1 MLPLHSVTQLLFLGN
16 DTVTLPR
23 YLPVALNNLQ
33 LRVVYMPVN
42 ARISTR
48 DVVTPVTIVAFVV
61 STVTGV
67 MLLLHWNVGLV
78 RFSHEWLSVV
88 FSAVA
93 VWHLARNW
101 KSFTAYLRRNAALA
115 FFAISLAASV
125 VFTGFTGTS
134 SSANPGAVFRAL
146 SNATLDSAAPA
157 FGMTSS
163 DAIAILKSA
172 NIEALGSETL
182 NEIGTRTGVGPVVIA
197 TILSTKG
204 RR

>member
-1 MLPLHSVTQLLFLGN
+1 MS
-16 DTVTLPR
+16 
-23 YLPVALNNLQ
+23 A
-33 LRVVYMPVN
+33 N
-42 ARISTR
+42 ARLSTR
-48 DVVTPVTIVAFVV
+48 DVVTPVTIAAFVV

-67 MLLLHWNVGLV
+67 MLLLHWNAGLV

-93 VWHLARNW
+93 IWHLARNW
-101 KSFTAYLRRNAALA
+101 RSFTAYLRRNAALVV
-115 FFAISLAASV
+115 FVISLAASV
-125 VFTGFTGTS
+125 VFTGLTGTS
-134 SSANPGAVFRAL
+134 SNANPGAVFRAL

-172 NIEALGSETL
+172 NIEASGSETL
-182 NEIGTRTGVGPVVIA
+182 NEIGTRTGVGPAAIA
-197 TILSTKG
+197 TIFATKG

>member
-23 YLPVALNNLQ
+23 YFPVALNNPQ
-33 LRVVYMPVN
+33 PRVVYMSVN

-101 KSFTAYLRRNAALA
+101 KSFTAYLR
-115 FFAISLAASV
+115 ASHDG
-125 VFTGFTGTS
+125 VF
-134 SSANPGAVFRAL
+134 V
-146 SNATLDSAAPA
+146 
-157 FGMTSS
+157 
-163 DAIAILKSA
+163 KC
-172 NIEALGSETL
+172 
-182 NEIGTRTGVGPVVIA
+182 
-197 TILSTKG
+197 
-204 RR
+204 

>member
-1 MLPLHSVTQLLFLGN
+1 MS
-16 DTVTLPR
+16 
-23 YLPVALNNLQ
+23 
-33 LRVVYMPVN
+33 VN
-42 ARISTR
+42 AGISTR
-48 DVVTPVTIVAFVV
+48 DVVTPVTIVAFLV

-93 VWHLARNW
+93 IWHLARNW
-101 KSFTAYLRRNAALA
+101 KSFTAYLRRNAGLA
-115 FFAISLAASV
+115 VFAISLAASI

-134 SSANPGAVFRAL
+134 SSASPGAVFRAL
-146 SNATLDSAAPA
+146 ANATLDKAAPA

-163 DAIAILKSA
+163 EAIALLTSA

-182 NEIGTRTGVGPVVIA
+182 NGIGTRTGVGPAAIA
-197 TILSTKG
+197 TLLATKG